1 MAQPATSR
9 GRIFANVLE
18 TIGRTPTIRLNR
30 VVGKTRSTVLAKA
43 EYRNPGGSVKD
54 RIGLAMIVDAE
65 EKGVLRPGGL
75 VVEGT
80 SGNTGIGLAIAAAM
94 KGYKCVFTMPDKM
107 SIEKV
112 KLLKAFGAEVIV
124 TPTAVPPES
133 PEYYVNVAKRIAEET
148 PGSLLAN
155 QFYNPVNAEVHYK
168 TTGPE
173 VWEDVGGKLTHFV
186 AGAGT
191 GGTIS
196 GVGRYL
202 KEHDPRIRVVMADPI
217 GSIFKEYKDTGRK
230 GQGTPYKVEGIGND
244 KIPTNVHFDV
254 VDEVRSVSD
263 KDSFNMARRLTREE
277 GLFVGGSTGTAVHVA
292 CEIARE
298 TDDPNVVI
306 LTMLTDTGERYL
318 SKFHSDEWMREN
330 RMLDADRVNVG
341 SIVQSKDGHVRPLV
355 AAHGKMTVRQALKL
369 LNENNV
375 SQLPVIEQNEC
386 IGSVSEPTLMSR
398 VIEKPATLDQTI
410 DAVMEPPFPVIT
422 PRDTVEHAT
431 RLLTRENPAVLVRD
445 SERLVGIV
453 TRFDVIHFLTAG
465 H

>member
-1 MAQPATSR
+1 MPQSATSR
-9 GRIFANVLE
+9 GRIYANVLE
-18 TIGRTPTIRLNR
+18 TIGRTPVIRLNK

-43 EYRNPGGSVKD
+43 EFFNPGGSVKD
-54 RIGLAMIVDAE
+54 RIGLAMIEDAE
-65 EKGVLRPGGL
+65 KSGVLRPGGL

-80 SGNTGIGLAIAAAM
+80 SGNTGIGLAIAAAI

-133 PEYYVNVAKRIAEET
+133 PEYYVNVARRVAEET

-155 QFYNPVNAEVHYK
+155 QFYNPVNAEVHYR

-173 VWEDVGGKLTHFV
+173 VWEDVGGQVTHFV

-202 KEHDPRIRVVMADPI
+202 KEKDPRIRVVMADPV
-217 GSIFKEYKDTGRK
+217 GSIFREYKETGHK

-254 VDEVRSVSD
+254 VDEVRSVTD
-263 KDSFNMARRLTREE
+263 KDSFHMARRLTREE

-330 RMLDADRVNVG
+330 RMLDADRLNVA
-341 SIVQSKDGHVRPLV
+341 SIVGAKNGTLRPLV

-386 IGSVSEPTLMSR
+386 IGSVSEQALMSR
-398 VIEKPATLDQTI
+398 VIEKPAALDQPI
-410 DAVMEPPFPVIT
+410 EGHLEPPFPVIT
-422 PRDTVEHAT
+422 PRDSVDHVT
-431 RLLTRENPAVLVRD
+431 RLLTRENPAVLVREGD
-445 SERLVGIV
+445 RLVGIV
-453 TRFDVIHFLTAG
+453 TRYDVIHFLTSG